1 MFDWVLDIPLLSD
14 QKFWLK
20 KANFRVHVTDVFRT
34 LWNMFD
40 RFFFENIFE
49 KKSSEMFDIVLNN
62 ILNVNMQEY
71 NQKFIIRKQRR
82 S

>member
-1 MFDWVLDIPLLSD
+1 
-14 QKFWLK
+14 
-20 KANFRVHVTDVFRT
+20 
-34 LWNMFD
+34 
-40 RFFFENIFE
+40 
-49 KKSSEMFDIVLNN
+49 MFDIVLNN

>member
-1 MFDWVLDIPLLSD
+1 MSQTYLELCETSLID
-14 QKFWLK
+14 
-20 KANFRVHVTDVFRT
+20 
-34 LWNMFD
+34 
-40 RFFFENIFE
+40 FFCENIFE